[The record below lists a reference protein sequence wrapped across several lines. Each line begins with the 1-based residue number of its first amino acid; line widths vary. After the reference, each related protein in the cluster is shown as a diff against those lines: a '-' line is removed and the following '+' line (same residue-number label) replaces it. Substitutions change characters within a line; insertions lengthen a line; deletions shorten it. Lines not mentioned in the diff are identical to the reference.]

1 MDIGELR
8 KKAKDG
14 RVEAQ
19 KELAHA
25 YLEGNGVPKNRAHY
39 LTWLTKAAER
49 GDVDSQK
56 ELAKFY
62 NDKRSN
68 YSNPK
73 EALFWMRKAQ
83 EQGAEFSDEERAE
96 IEAGNSSACCEKN
109 TCSRTVLSRVFR
121 ILGTLIDAIGVR
133 ALLLS
138 TVLLLC
144 IIFIDWSWIERL
156 RYGLNELL
164 PGLAIL
170 TYLGLFAL
178 LTTVFSVIFKYL
190 DKKKDEE
197 YRNYFQQFDWY
208 FPEFT
213 VENREVTSGENGGF
227 FGRTTR
233 YTEYI
238 LRFKDEKYQESWP
251 KSGFWENP
259 DYPMEHESASLE
271 RIDDYRVKITIC
283 YEYIP

>member
-1 MDIGELR
+1 MSGGNKILTCYGHRRIKE
-8 KKAKDG
+8 KAKDG

-68 YSNPK
+68 YSKPK

-96 IEAGNSSACCEKN
+96 IEAGDSSVCCEKN

-121 ILGTLIDAIGVR
+121 ILGTLIDTIGVR

-156 RYGLNELL
+156 RYGLKELL
-164 PGLAIL
+164 PGLTIL

-178 LTTVFSVIFKYL
+178 LTTVFSIMFKYL
-190 DKKKDEE
+190 DKKKT
-197 YRNYFQQFDWY
+197 RNTEIIFSNLIGSSQNSPLKTEKLPVVKMEDSLDVRRDIQSIFYVLKMKNIKNHGLKAD
-208 FPEFT
+208 
-213 VENREVTSGENGGF
+213 
-227 FGRTTR
+227 FGK
-233 YTEYI
+233 I
-238 LRFKDEKYQESWP
+238 LIILWNM
-251 KSGFWENP
+251 NP
-259 DYPMEHESASLE
+259 L
-271 RIDDYRVKITIC
+271 V
-283 YEYIP
+283 